1 MELFVRDLT
10 LISVVADAVYRLV
23 ATAAIIVGGGWA
35 YLKYI
40 RGRIMWNIDITTA
53 T

>member
-1 MELFVRDLT
+1 MEIFLRDLT
-10 LISVVADAVYRLV
+10 LISVVANAVYRLV
-23 ATAAIIVGGGWA
+23 TTAAIIVGGGWA

-40 RGRIMWNIDITTA
+40 RGRITWNIDITTA